1 MNMNKTSGRS
11 NSSEL
16 VRAAE
21 KVALVVFVAVLVSTH
36 TQGAEVFKADNT
48 DNLDL
53 GSSWVGGVPPG
64 PEDVAVWNNTVTT
77 ANSVLLGADLS
88 WGGIRILDP
97 GGAVQ
102 ISGGNVLG
110 LGAAGLDTRQ
120 GTQPLTLA
128 CPVLIT
134 APQEWNL
141 GSAVTV
147 SGVISGAAGNGIT
160 ITGTGQLNISG
171 ANNNFIEGITINSG
185 VLNLS
190 ASSSMP
196 VKLGGGQ
203 LTVSAALGNPIE
215 VLSSGTIRCTAN
227 RTLSGPVTGEGT
239 IVVYVTGSGTYL
251 TLNGSLVGFR
261 GTIVHH
267 ASSTGSLRANSSGFI
282 GCSNAV
288 WDLGPQGGFSRAN
301 SAPVV
306 YFGALAGGQYARFWG
321 GTVTYEIGHLNV
333 DAIYS
338 GSLNQAG
345 LIVKVGTGTWILDGN
360 NSHSATLISNGVLQ
374 VGSGGSTGTLGAGP
388 VTNLAALVFNRGD
401 TWVCPN
407 AISGSGT
414 VTNLGF
420 GLVILTG
427 TNTWSGPTYVAC
439 GELAFGSD
447 SALTG
452 TCEVAGGAALGVV
465 ITRNNDGVALGNIS
479 FGPGALLNVDLGE
492 FGNPTVPVL
501 SVAGQLE
508 LAGDVTVNIAGT
520 NLAVGTI
527 TLLEYASRSGTG
539 AFVLGSLPVNVNATL
554 TDDAANRCLLLVIS
568 DVGPVLDPTLVWVG
582 DEWGVWDVDN
592 PANPVWR
599 ALMSGQLTNY
609 TDGVPVLFDDSATG
623 STVISLNAFVNPG
636 TVTVSNATKEYVF
649 TGSGAISGTAQ
660 LIKRGPG
667 IITISNQNY
676 YTGLTRIEQGVFR
689 LAGDYGNTGGGDVTN
704 NSVLVIDKTGVSTLP
719 HTCQFFGQV
728 TGTGSVLFLGVDQTN
743 SVLEMQ
749 IASGAGNPF
758 TGGAVI
764 SNGCVRLVP
773 NPRTDAT
780 RAAGKSTG
788 FGIGQ
793 VTFLGESTLELADY
807 GLANESAQWGDFA
820 CPIHIPAGC
829 TGTLLTAGRMRV
841 SGPVTGAGTLNLTVV
856 YVRDDIASDF
866 SAFTGRINIRSY
878 DGNDDFRVANPAGC
892 PQATLHLGPG
902 VYMYSIAAAGSVI
915 PIGALSADEGS
926 TLSAGNS
933 VTWLVGG
940 LGSDNVFAGNL
951 AGAPTIVKTGTGT
964 WQLAGTNNAGFT
976 GTLIVS
982 NGVVAL
988 GANSLGDTD
997 LPSAARI
1004 SVAAEGTLDVS
1015 ARADATLNV
1024 GTGEAAQTITGA
1036 GTLRGNL
1043 LIGPSG
1049 TLEPGFGLGTLTV
1062 TGQVS
1067 LAGTAVFELNRTE
1080 NPNSD
1085 RVQAAAV
1092 SAGGRLVVTNVGPP
1106 LQAGDAFQ
1114 LFNTPVSGQFVEL
1127 ELPWADPSTGAT
1139 YTWENRLAI
1148 DGTIRVVQVQLPVN
1162 PMPTNMLFSV
1172 AGDQLTLQWPE
1183 DRIGWTL
1190 QTNSIGLTAPNA
1202 WFEFPPGTGSRNT
1215 NRVVITIDPTKSN
1228 VFFRLVY
1235 P

>member
-1 MNMNKTSGRS
+1 MNKTFVRS
-11 NSSEL
+11 NTSEL
-16 VRAAE
+16 VRAAGLA
-21 KVALVVFVAVLVSTH
+21 ALFAVVILSTH
-36 TQGAEVFKADNT
+36 ARGADVFKADNT
-48 DNLDL
+48 DNLNL
-53 GSSWVGGVPPG
+53 GSSWVGGTPPG

-77 ANSVLLGADLS
+77 ANSVQLGADLS

-102 ISGGNVLG
+102 ISGGNALG
-110 LGAAGLDTRQ
+110 LGAAGLDTSQ

-134 APQEWNL
+134 APQQWTL
-141 GSAVTV
+141 GTAVTV

-160 ITGTGQLNISG
+160 LTGTGQLNVSG
-171 ANNNFIEGITINSG
+171 ANYNFVDGITINSG

-190 ASSSMP
+190 TSSSMP
-196 VKLGGGQ
+196 VKLNGGQ

-215 VLSSGTIRCTAN
+215 VLSSGILRCTAN
-227 RTLSGPVTGEGT
+227 RTLSGPITGEGT
-239 IVVYVTGSGTYL
+239 IVAYVTGSGTYL
-251 TLNGSLVGFR
+251 TLNGSLTGFR
-261 GTIVHH
+261 GTIMHH
-267 ASSTGSLRANSSGFI
+267 ASSSGSLRANASGFI

-306 YFGALAGGQYARFWG
+306 YFGALAGGQNARFWG

-333 DAIYS
+333 DATYS

-345 LIVKVGTGTWILDGN
+345 LIVKVGTGAWILDGN

-388 VTNLAALVFNRGD
+388 VTNLAVLVFNRGD
-401 TWVCPN
+401 LWVCPN
-407 AISGSGT
+407 SISGPGA
-414 VTNLGF
+414 VTNLGL
-420 GLVILTG
+420 GRVVLTG

-452 TCEVAGGAALGVV
+452 TCEVAGGAALGAVV
-465 ITRNNDGVALGNIS
+465 TRANDGVVLGNVS
-479 FGPGALLNVDLGE
+479 FGSGALLNVDLGE
-492 FGNPTVPVL
+492 FGNPTSPVL
-501 SVAGQLE
+501 SVAGQLA
-508 LAGDVTVNIAGT
+508 LAGDVTVNITGT

-527 TLLEYASRSGTG
+527 TLTEYASRAGNG
-539 AFVLGSLPVNVNATL
+539 AFVLGSLPANVTATL
-554 TDDAANRCLLLVIS
+554 TDDTLNRRLLLVIS
-568 DVGPVLDPTLVWVG
+568 NVGPVADPTLAWVG
-582 DEWGVWDVDN
+582 DAAGVWDVDN
-592 PANPVWR
+592 PANLVWR
-599 ALMSGQLTNY
+599 ALMTGQLTNY

-623 STVISLNAFVNPG
+623 TTAISLNAFVNPA
-636 TVTVSNATKEYVF
+636 TVTVSNASKEYVF
-649 TGSGAISGTAQ
+649 TGPGAISGTAQ
-660 LIKRGPG
+660 FIKRGPG

-689 LAGDYGNTGGGDVTN
+689 LAGDYGSTGGGDITN
-704 NSVLVIDKTGVSTLP
+704 NGVLVIDKTGVSTFP
-719 HTCQFFGQV
+719 HTYQFFGQV
-728 TGTGSVLFLGVDQTN
+728 TGTGSVMFLGLDQTN

-749 IASGAGNPF
+749 IATGAGNPF

-788 FGIGQ
+788 FGTGR
-793 VTFLGESTLELADY
+793 VTFLGESTLQLADY
-807 GLANESAQWGDFA
+807 GVANESAQWGDFA

-892 PQATLHLGPG
+892 PQAALHLGPG
-902 VYMYSIAAAGSVI
+902 VYMYSIAPAGSVI
-915 PIGALSADEGS
+915 PIGALSADEGA

-933 VTWLVGG
+933 VTWVVGG
-940 LGSDNVFAGNL
+940 LGTDSVFAGNITGGP
-951 AGAPTIVKTGTGT
+951 AIVKVGVGT
-964 WQLAGTNNAGFT
+964 WTIAGTNNTGFT
-976 GTLIVS
+976 GMLTVS

-988 GANSLGDTD
+988 GRNSLGDTD

-1004 SVAAEGTLDVS
+1004 AIAAGGILDVS
-1015 ARADATLNV
+1015 DRSNATLSA
-1024 GTGEAAQTITGA
+1024 GAAGVTQTVAGA
-1036 GTLRGNL
+1036 GTIRGNL
-1043 LIGPSG
+1043 LIGPLG
-1049 TLEPGFGLGTLTV
+1049 RLEPGFGLGTLTV

-1067 LAGTAVFELNRTE
+1067 LAGTAVFELNRAVS
-1080 NPNSD
+1080 PNSD

-1092 SAGGRLVVTNVGPP
+1092 SAGGRLVVTNIGAA
-1106 LQAGDAFQ
+1106 LQAGDTFQ
-1114 LFNTPVSGQFVEL
+1114 LFSTPVGGQFSEVEL
-1127 ELPWADPSTGAT
+1127 PGTDPGTGAT
-1139 YTWENRLAI
+1139 YTWEDRLAL
-1148 DGTIRVVQVQLPVN
+1148 DGTIRVVQVQMPVN
-1162 PMPTNMLFSV
+1162 PTPTNMLFSV
-1172 AGDQLTLQWPE
+1172 AGGQLTLQWPE
-1183 DRIGWTL
+1183 DHIGWTL
-1190 QTNSIGLTAPNA
+1190 QTNSVGVTAANA
-1202 WFEFPPGTGSRNT
+1202 WFEYPPGTGSRNT
-1215 NRVVITIDPTKSN
+1215 NRVIITIDPTKSN